1 MMGPPRGSIL
11 FFVLLATVV
20 GVAPPALYWLVFDR
34 VPQVTPKEAVE
45 LLRRSNPPAL
55 LVNVRPAAEF
65 QTGHVEGPATGFLG
79 QRPRS
84 GAVIRP
90 RRGAGKRCC
99 CSAIRASASPT
110 ARISSG

>member
-1 MMGPPRGSIL
+1 
-11 FFVLLATVV
+11 
-20 GVAPPALYWLVFDR
+20 
-34 VPQVTPKEAVE
+34 
-45 LLRRSNPPAL
+45 
-55 LVNVRPAAEF
+55 
-65 QTGHVEGPATGFLG
+65 VEGPATGFLG